1 MTLRPAL
8 LAILLAASP
17 ALAEVQ
23 PLSGDSRVETFL
35 YESGKSYVLR
45 ASLDGMVT
53 VIFAPG
59 EVVEQVVLGDPA
71 SFDASVAPQGDSLI
85 LRTLRPVRQTRLAV
99 RSNLRNYD
107 FDVQVGPPN
116 DVAYAVRFGFMA
128 PPAPQPPPMPM
139 ALAMPMP
146 AIQNPAAA
154 SGSSYKFKGNKTLRP
169 KAVRE
174 DGSRTYIEWSPDQA
188 LPAVFALN
196 SIGEEETVDGY
207 MRGDLFTIDRVH
219 DRLVFRLGKAM
230 ASAERFIPKKRSGK

>member
-1 MTLRPAL
+1 MTPRPTL
-8 LAILLAASP
+8 LALLLAASP

-45 ASLDGMVT
+45 TALDGMVT

-71 SFDASVAPQGDSLI
+71 SFDAAVAPQGDSLI

-116 DVAYAVRFGFMA
+116 DVAYAVRFGFVA
-128 PPAPQPPPMPM
+128 PPTPPPLPM
-139 ALAMPMP
+139 AMPVMQSP
-146 AIQNPAAA
+146 PVTT
-154 SGSSYKFKGNKTLRP
+154 GSSYKFKGNKTLRP
-169 KAVRE
+169 QSVRE
-174 DGSRTYIEWSPDQA
+174 DGSRTYIEWGPDQA

-230 ASAERFIPKKRSGK
+230 ASAERTIPKKRSGK